1 MRNQSRAQP
10 NESTCFLTMEKQRE
24 NRENWQFVCSL
35 KIEFDWENKNK
46 AFALQHLILDKDN
59 YQLFAHCYY

>member
-10 NESTCFLTMEKQRE
+10 NEINSFVTRNTEKIE
-24 NRENWQFVCSL
+24 KTASL